1 MAARMSALS
10 PELLVATPALVGAL
24 LYAIK
29 RLSSFDLEIRAQRER
44 QRAHYLAQFHL
55 RASLERLA
63 GTDDALGSAH
73 HGRLASVGGA
83 PDDAI
88 AACLSID
95 DLRGMFG
102 GLSQQH
108 HDILVMREF
117 EGLSYR
123 EIGERLGMSRAG
135 VESTLFRARRRLSKE
150 YEELANVE
158 RLGVSRAGVQSTL
171 FRARRRLSEKF
182 LPKDEVMLRHRART
196 DIPPWALALLD
207 CEVAE
212 RCAREWAAHLHER
225 VEHGE
230 LREARADRRAFVRY
244 ALILTI
250 TSRVRRVLSRSRS

>member
-29 RLSSFDLEIRAQRER
+29 RLSSFDLEIRVQRER
-44 QRAHYLAQFHL
+44 QRTHYLAHSHL

-63 GTDDALGSAH
+63 GTDDALGSADQ
-73 HGRLASVGGA
+73 GRLVAPGGA

-108 HDILVMREF
+108 HDILVMRECA
-117 EGLSYR
+117 GLSYR
-123 EIGERLGMSRAG
+123 EIGERLGMSRTCVKSVLFRARRRLSEEYEELVSVERLGVSRAG
-135 VESTLFRARRRLSKE
+135 VESTLFRARRRLSEK
-150 YEELANVE
+150 L
-158 RLGVSRAGVQSTL
+158 
-171 FRARRRLSEKF
+171 LS
-182 LPKDEVMLRHRART
+182 KDDVMPRHRART

-207 CEVAE
+207 GEVAD

-225 VEHGE
+225 IADDE
-230 LREARADRRAFVRY
+230 LRDARADRRAFVRY
-244 ALILTI
+244 ALVLAI
-250 TSRVRRVLSRSRS
+250 TTRVCRAVRRSRS